1 MAKKSTKT
9 AHVLNLISKA
19 APEPQESAKNMDDT
33 ISKPEQPAAS
43 PIHSSLTQNTKNDEI
58 SKQIKDSLLQELGL
72 QETTEENEQI
82 ETTEKDTPVTDAP
95 VSDPASDV
103 AVSDPAVS
111 ENVPASD
118 ASMVDHMVSE
128 ESNTE
133 SISEIEN
140 TSEMENKTSEVSLE
154 EQIAE
159 SLSEEL
165 TEELQTA
172 SIQPVPHATPIKD
185 ILTDFSAEA
194 TSAGMTSQD
203 TSEIV
208 QPDTAQNTAEVSP
221 VQEEEPVLASIPTN
235 TTSSVTNSVT
245 TDVPTTEFR
254 YINIYE
260 ELVKEQLAE
269 YMAKFHVCTCNR
281 CTMDTM
287 ALTLSN
293 LPSKYAVI
301 DANLKAPF
309 LNYCSIKL
317 GVEIM
322 TELTKAC
329 LVVAAHPRHTQ
340 IDIEANKE

>member
-19 APEPQESAKNMDDT
+19 APEPQESAKNTNDT

-72 QETTEENEQI
+72 QETTEDDEQI
-82 ETTEKDTPVTDAP
+82 ETTEKDTPVTDA
-95 VSDPASDV
+95 SI
-103 AVSDPAVS
+103 SDPAVS

-128 ESNTE
+128 QSNTE
-133 SISEIEN
+133 RISETEN
-140 TSEMENKTSEVSLE
+140 TSEMEHKTSEVSLE
-154 EQIAE
+154 KQIAE

-194 TSAGMTSQD
+194 TSADMTSQD
-203 TSEIV
+203 TAKLV

-221 VQEEEPVLASIPTN
+221 VQEEEPTLPSIPTS

-340 IDIEANKE
+340 TDIEANKE